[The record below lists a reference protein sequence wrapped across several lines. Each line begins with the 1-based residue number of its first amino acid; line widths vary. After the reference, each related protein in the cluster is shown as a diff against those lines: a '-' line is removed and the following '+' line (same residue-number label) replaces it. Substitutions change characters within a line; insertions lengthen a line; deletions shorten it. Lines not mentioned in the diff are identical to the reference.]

1 MNGVTAVIFTRG
13 SPSGAVALTY
23 ARLHPWPQLA
33 VRKELV
39 MPRRCLALLV
49 VVLAVM
55 LPASLAVAQNPPS
68 LPPGTPLPPGFQLP
82 PGWTYDQATGQF
94 RPASTPAA
102 SGQPATASTCADLR
116 TQTTTLEHDTQGL
129 QRQAQDALNRLHD
142 AQRKLADAQKQR
154 DLVCAAA

>member
-23 ARLHPWPQLA
+23 ARLHPWPTLGPKGT
-33 VRKELV
+33 R
-39 MPRRCLALLV
+39 MTRRGLALLV

-102 SGQPATASTCADLR
+102 PGQPAAASTCPDLR

-129 QRQAQDALNRLHD
+129 QRQAQD
-142 AQRKLADAQKQR
+142 
-154 DLVCAAA
+154 